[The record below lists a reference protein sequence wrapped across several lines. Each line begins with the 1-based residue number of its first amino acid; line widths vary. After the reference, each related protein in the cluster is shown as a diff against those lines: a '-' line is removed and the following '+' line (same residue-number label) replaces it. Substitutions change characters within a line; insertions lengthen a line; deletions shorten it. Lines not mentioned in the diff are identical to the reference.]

1 MDILDHFQ
9 NCTLEIGQREENWSV
24 AARRNV
30 AKKIFLKTPTH
41 DTHLKAKF
49 YADSENRGPEAQ
61 NDHFGPLETIALEIE
76 FSTKML
82 QNVHSDHTK

>member
-1 MDILDHFQ
+1 MTILDHFE
-9 NCTLEIGQREENWSV
+9 NCTPEIGPREENWS
-24 AARRNV
+24 
-30 AKKIFLKTPTH
+30 AKCCPKIVFKTPTH

-61 NDHFGPLETIALEIE
+61 NDHFGPLETFTLEIE

-82 QNVHSDHTK
+82 QNVHSDHKK